1 MVVRVRDYKD
11 VEFKLAV
18 IFAWFSDDI
27 DSADS
32 DSDDIDNDSSYRD
45 NSPRD

>member
-1 MVVRVRDYKD
+1 MRVRDYKD

-18 IFAWFSDDI
+18 ILACFSDDI

-32 DSDDIDNDSSYRD
+32 DSDDIDNVSSYRD